1 MCKKKFNL
9 INLIYDF
16 KFSNFQILN
25 LVVFFNYKK
34 KCFYKAGMQFDDGWV
49 LCIFNC

>member
-16 KFSNFQILN
+16 KFSNFQIPN
-25 LVVFFNYKK
+25 LVVCFNYKK
-34 KCFYKAGMQFDDGWV
+34 KCFYKACMQFADG
-49 LCIFNC
+49 CIFNC